1 MSDTD
6 TKSLRRLLIE
16 GAAIV
21 VSILL
26 AFALD
31 AMWEERQLRQWE
43 VSQLVTLS
51 VDMAENLAS
60 LDEIV
65 SAHNNNVR
73 NMESMLSLM
82 GETPTGESAKIPN
95 AILVSLISWRT
106 ADISM
111 GSLDALLAS
120 GKLGDIDNAEIRKA
134 LASWP
139 SKVLDAQE
147 DENLARDFVENI
159 VTAGLAGQGVIAAAY
174 SSRSTPADLGDTSRS
189 RGETVVT
196 VTPEIIDY
204 ATVRRVHSTMAR
216 ESIVGLQ
223 EDIRIILDLLDAE
236 LGQE

>member
-21 VSILL
+21 ISILL

-43 VSQLVTLS
+43 TSQLAALS

-60 LDEIV
+60 LDAIV
-65 SAHNNNVR
+65 KAHGNSAR
-73 NMESMLSLM
+73 NSESMLSLL
-82 GETPTGESAKIPN
+82 GGVAVGDSVIIPN
-95 AILVSLISWRT
+95 AFLVSLISWRT
-106 ADISM
+106 ADIST

-120 GKLGDIDNAEIRKA
+120 GKLGDIENAEIRKA

-139 SKVLDAQE
+139 SRVLDAQE
-147 DENLARDFVENI
+147 DENLARDFVEY
-159 VTAGLAGQGVIAAAY
+159 VLTEKLAGQGVIAAAY
-174 SSRSTPADLGDTSRS
+174 SSRSTPADLDDTSRS

-196 VTPEIIDY
+196 VTPELIDFV
-204 ATVRRVHSTMAR
+204 TVRRVHSTMAR
-216 ESIVGLQ
+216 ESMIGLQ
-223 EDIRIILDLLDAE
+223 EDIRKILGLLDSE
-236 LGQE
+236 LD